1 MAVEERFHCDKLPQL
16 VHDCTDTRFD
26 LSHLEFKSLGCW
38 KDTWDRAIPLME
50 KKHAMLFEPDY
61 KKRSNALMK
70 CAEAALDNNFT
81 IFSLENGGQ
90 CFSGKD
96 ADKTF
101 MKYGVSYTCKGD
113 INKIL
118 YYCDDHLDIS

>member
-1 MAVEERFHCDKLPQL
+1 MFLYWFASFRNPG
-16 VHDCTDTRFD
+16 
-26 LSHLEFKSLGCW
+26 FKSLGCW

-61 KKRSNALMK
+61 KKRTNALMK
-70 CAEAALDNNFT
+70 CAEAALDNSFI
-81 IFSLENGGQ
+81 IFSLQNGGQ

-101 MKYGVSYTCKGD
+101 MKYGVSDSCKGED
-113 INKIL
+113 NIL
-118 YYCDDHLDIS
+118 LPR

>member
-1 MAVEERFHCDKLPQL
+1 
-16 VHDCTDTRFD
+16 
-26 LSHLEFKSLGCW
+26 
-38 KDTWDRAIPLME
+38 ME

-81 IFSLENGGQ
+81 IFSLQNGGQ

-96 ADKTF
+96 AGQTY
-101 MKYGVSYTCKGD
+101 MKYGVSYTCKGN
-113 INKIL
+113 INKISAKL
-118 YYCDDHLDIS
+118 QI

>member
-1 MAVEERFHCDKLPQL
+1 M
-16 VHDCTDTRFD
+16 
-26 LSHLEFKSLGCW
+26 SHSEFKSLGCW

-50 KKHAMLFEPDY
+50 KKHAMLFESDY
-61 KKRSNALMK
+61 QKRSNALMK

-96 ADKTF
+96 ADKTY

-113 INKIL
+113 TNKIL
-118 YYCDDHLDIS
+118 ARL